1 MPGARARRGEAVVAV
16 LDASSLRLVRPVSAA
31 RKGPE
36 WFGDVL
42 RRSPRWRRGGS
53 SRRRHELNRFGRFAL
68 ESWQTLA
75 PAALSQIPDPNRHFS
90 ELGEEAESQWASLWP
105 QLLDPDTPG
114 EDSFTKAGRIEAA
127 KMQAEEMI
135 RADLLI
141 PPDELQEPEEGARPG
156 PLNEVMQAW
165 RGVLDEDS

>member
-1 MPGARARRGEAVVAV
+1 M
-16 LDASSLRLVRPVSAA
+16 
-31 RKGPE
+31 
-36 WFGDVL
+36 
-42 RRSPRWRRGGS
+42 
-53 SRRRHELNRFGRFAL
+53 NRFGRFAL

-75 PAALSQIPDPNRHFS
+75 PAALSQIPEPNRHFS

-105 QLLDPDTPG
+105 QLLDPDMPG
-114 EDSFTKAGRIEAA
+114 EDFFTKAGRVEAA

-141 PPDELQEPEEGARPG
+141 PPEDLQEPEVGAGPG
-156 PLNEVMQAW
+156 PLTEVMQAW

>member
-1 MPGARARRGEAVVAV
+1 
-16 LDASSLRLVRPVSAA
+16 
-31 RKGPE
+31 
-36 WFGDVL
+36 
-42 RRSPRWRRGGS
+42 
-53 SRRRHELNRFGRFAL
+53 LNRFGRFAL

-75 PAALSQIPDPNRHFS
+75 PAALSQ
-90 ELGEEAESQWASLWP
+90 
-105 QLLDPDTPG
+105 PG
-114 EDSFTKAGRIEAA
+114 EDFFTKAGRVEAA

-141 PPDELQEPEEGARPG
+141 PPEELQEPEEGAGPG